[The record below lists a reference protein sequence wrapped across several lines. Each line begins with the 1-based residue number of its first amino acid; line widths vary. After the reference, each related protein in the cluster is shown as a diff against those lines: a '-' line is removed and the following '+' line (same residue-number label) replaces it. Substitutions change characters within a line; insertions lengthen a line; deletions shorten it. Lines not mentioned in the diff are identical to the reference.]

1 MALPACNTE
10 PSASARSPGPGP
22 KTGLFDLLRT
32 WLHTVDTGSDI
43 SCHCLQSRCIM
54 LYRVAA
60 CQIVSS
66 NVSSDVSTIA
76 LSIGR
81 PLSAENFPREA
92 SSIFIASTSCKKI
105 ASLKSSTHTT
115 TQLSVSILSFR
126 VKYLRTVLIKESV
139 SFAVSSLEE
148 IAWNKIVW
156 LPKKL
161 LHFHARFSVI
171 FKYIDL
177 FQEGRRYISV
187 GIGGRGCRY
196 ICNKAYAQ
204 VGCKEICNTF

>member
-1 MALPACNTE
+1 
-10 PSASARSPGPGP
+10 
-22 KTGLFDLLRT
+22 
-32 WLHTVDTGSDI
+32 
-43 SCHCLQSRCIM
+43 M

-66 NVSSDVSTIA
+66 NVLSDVSTIA
-76 LSIGR
+76 LSIGQ

-92 SSIFIASTSCKKI
+92 SLIFIASTSCNKI
-105 ASLKSSTHTT
+105 GSLKSSIPRHNTAEC
-115 TQLSVSILSFR
+115 LNSVKCSFR
-126 VKYLRTVLIKESV
+126 VKYLRTFLIVETL

-171 FKYIDL
+171 SKYIDL
-177 FQEGRRYISV
+177 FLEGRRYISV

-204 VGCKEICNTF
+204 DGCKEICNTF